1 MYDHQ
6 RRRQFRRRDSG
17 LAQIGAWTRRS
28 IAAGVV
34 LAAGLAAWAA
44 HAFPGQAASSPS
56 TQTSQTS
63 PAPTASAQSRE
74 PAVPDD
80 GETLAPPAQPPAPA
94 QGGSHVT
101 SGGS

>member
-6 RRRQFRRRDSG
+6 RRRHSRRRDSG

-44 HAFPGQAASSPS
+44 HALPGQAASSSSPQAPPS
-56 TQTSQTS
+56 ESSTSGEPS
-63 PAPTASAQSRE
+63 PTVS
-74 PAVPDD
+74 DD
-80 GETLAPPAQPPAPA
+80 GGGLAPPYQPPAPSH
-94 QGGSHVT
+94 GRSHVT